1 MVSTDI
7 SREKVPSSPESS
19 SSRHERV
26 RVKQSTL
33 LGLLDPR
40 DKGTTTLQNLS
51 NCLLINMVQH
61 PRRVE
66 SSTPASS

>member
-1 MVSTDI
+1 
-7 SREKVPSSPESS
+7 VPSSPESS

-33 LGLLDPR
+33 LGLLEPRDEGTADPR
-40 DKGTTTLQNLS
+40 DEGTAILQNLS

-61 PRRVE
+61 PSRVE
-66 SSTPASS
+66 SLSPASS